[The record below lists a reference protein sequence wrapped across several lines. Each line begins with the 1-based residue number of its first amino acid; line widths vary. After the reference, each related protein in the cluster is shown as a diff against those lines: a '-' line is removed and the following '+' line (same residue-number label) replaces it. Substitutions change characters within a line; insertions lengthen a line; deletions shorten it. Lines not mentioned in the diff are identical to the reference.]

1 MSPSNYELL
10 EHILDEINFVLD
22 STAGKDY
29 ESTVNDPILSR
40 AIIRSLE
47 IIGEAS
53 NKIDPDFK
61 AANPHVEWRKITNT
75 RHRLIHDYFGVDYE
89 IVWTIITE
97 ELPGLKD
104 DISALMG
111 ELNS

>member
-22 STAGKDY
+22 STSSRDY
-29 ESTVNDPILSR
+29 DSTVNDPILSR

-53 NKIDPDFK
+53 NKIDPDFRT
-61 AANPHVEWRKITNT
+61 ANPHVEWRKITNT

-89 IVWTIITE
+89 IVWNIIVEKLPELKEDILQLIE
-97 ELPGLKD
+97 ESK
-104 DISALMG
+104 
-111 ELNS
+111 N